1 MAKKRVLKEKI
12 IERKEKK
19 RKVDKQAYWIFG
31 IMIFL
36 VLAVLLIYYIKINAN
51 NFEYKNFEF
60 TKEMFGKIPVYRYT
74 YHFEGRTGFM
84 TFNLLLRLD
93 PRENKVPISGDIT
106 FPLEKTAYI
115 SVNSTGL
122 NECEDGRIALSS
134 LASFISNNQIKVKG
148 ASPDPIIANESK
160 VVYATCDNYK
170 DNPVILVQSGDK
182 TEINNK
188 DLCYTIKVNNC
199 EILSAIEKFEV
210 EALLNARKINLGK

>member
-1 MAKKRVLKEKI
+1 MIKKNVLKE
-12 IERKEKK
+12 RKNKK
-19 RKVDKQAYWIFG
+19 KKSIDKQIYWIFG

-36 VLAVLLIYYIKINAN
+36 VLVVLLIYYIKINAN
-51 NFEYKNFEF
+51 TFEYKDLKF

-84 TFNLLLRLD
+84 TFNLLLRID
-93 PRENKVPISGDIT
+93 PRENKVPVNGDII
-106 FPLEKTAYI
+106 FPIEKTAYI

-122 NECEDGRIALSS
+122 NECEDSRIALSS

-148 ASPDPIIANESK
+148 ASPDPLIANESK

-170 DNPVILVQSGDK
+170 DNPVIIVQKASN
-182 TEINNK
+182 TEINNAG
-188 DLCYTIKVNNC
+188 LCYTINVNNC

-210 EALLNARKINLGK
+210 EALLNARAINLGK